1 MVTMTDIK
9 KEMAEM
15 QRTYEKSEDFSP
27 SFPSLDFIVEAYEGD
42 GGMAKFTRDRADNWY
57 IETDLYTDDRRGII
71 TLRRYA
77 NADEVA

>member
-9 KEMAEM
+9 KEMANM
-15 QRTYEKSEDFSP
+15 QRIYEKSEDFDP
-27 SFPSLDFIVEAYEGD
+27 SLPSLDFVVEAYEGD
-42 GGMAKFTRDRADNWY
+42 GGMAKFIRDRADNWY

-71 TLRRYA
+71 TLHRWS